1 MSQEAVGL
9 VLELTEGCQPHFP
22 WLAASEKNLTPGN
35 WKRAFC
41 FVEFPGL
48 PNISA
53 HFSTAGCRQ
62 DTVSQYSYILW
73 KFCAHAVT

>member
-1 MSQEAVGL
+1 MSQEAAGL
-9 VLELTEGCQPHFP
+9 ILKLTEGCQPPFP

-35 WKRAFC
+35 WKRAFY
-41 FVEFPGL
+41 FVEFLGL

-53 HFSTAGCRQ
+53 LFSTAGCGQ
-62 DTVSQYSYILW
+62 DTLIRYFLW

>member
-1 MSQEAVGL
+1 L
-9 VLELTEGCQPHFP
+9 KLTEGCQPHFP

-53 HFSTAGCRQ
+53 QAVFSSRELQFWA
-62 DTVSQYSYILW
+62 TVALL
-73 KFCAHAVT
+73 FLFGN